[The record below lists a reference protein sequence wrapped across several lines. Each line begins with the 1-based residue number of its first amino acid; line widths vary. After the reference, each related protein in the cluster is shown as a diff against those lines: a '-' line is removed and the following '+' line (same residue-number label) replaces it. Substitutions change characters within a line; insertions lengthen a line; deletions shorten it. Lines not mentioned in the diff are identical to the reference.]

1 MSSRVTSRIVIAVG
15 LAAVFAAGVS
25 VIMLEGQ
32 HQTPA
37 SAAAAASRAATDLG
51 PQDESA
57 VARNATAM
65 PATTPAA
72 PPAVA
77 PPAAPPVPPSPGPQ
91 GQ

>member
-32 HQTPA
+32 NQAPA
-37 SAAAAASRAATDLG
+37 SAPAAASRAATDLG

-57 VARNATAM
+57 VARIAAAT
-65 PATTPAA
+65 
-72 PPAVA
+72 
-77 PPAAPPVPPSPGPQ
+77 PPAAPAVPPSPSAGPQ
-91 GQ
+91 GR

>member
-32 HQTPA
+32 NQAPA
-37 SAAAAASRAATDLG
+37 SAPATASRAATDLG

-57 VARNATAM
+57 VARNAAAT
-65 PATTPAA
+65 PATT
-72 PPAVA
+72 
-77 PPAAPPVPPSPGPQ
+77 PAAPPVPPSPSPGPQ

>member
-25 VIMLEGQ
+25 VILLEGQ
-32 HQTPA
+32 NRAPA
-37 SAAAAASRAATDLG
+37 GAPAAASRDPG

-57 VARNATAM
+57 VARDAA
-65 PATTPAA
+65 ATPAA
-72 PPAVA
+72 T
-77 PPAAPPVPPSPGPQ
+77 PPAAPPVSPSPGPQ